1 MSARIPRSLPYADDS
16 DAMTIASV
24 SCKAFDDEYGDM
36 AAAANAADLRYDAM
50 YNSVTG
56 SILSTPTNGDWKPPP
71 PLMLPGG
78 EQQQR
83 SQFNG
88 WQNGLREVSHSSP
101 AHFDHLLLC
110 QALIHATFLWSYFWV
125 TSLPLYAVVIYGWK
139 STKQCSPLQ
148 S

>member
-1 MSARIPRSLPYADDS
+1 
-16 DAMTIASV
+16 MTIASV

-36 AAAANAADLRYDAM
+36 AHAPADLHYDAM

-88 WQNGLREVSHSSP
+88 WQNGLRDVSRSSP
-101 AHFDHLLLC
+101 THPFCPPPPL
-110 QALIHATFLWSYFWV
+110 SV
-125 TSLPLYAVVIYGWK
+125 PNPRNLPLVILLGDLPPPPIYGWK
-139 STKQCSPLQ
+139 SMKPCSPPQ